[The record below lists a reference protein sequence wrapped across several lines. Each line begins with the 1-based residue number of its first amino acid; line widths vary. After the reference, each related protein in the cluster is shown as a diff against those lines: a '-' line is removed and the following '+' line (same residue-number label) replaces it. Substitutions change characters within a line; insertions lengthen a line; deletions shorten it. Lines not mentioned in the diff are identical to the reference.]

1 MKNSGLAF
9 PTLTGLPT
17 RQSNFRKPWHRA
29 LTALEWTDDHP
40 LSGLVFHELRHTAAA
55 LAIAQGAHPLVIKER
70 LGHSSITVTL
80 DRYGGLFPSLDGT
93 YATPYRENLVTVKE
107 STGLEGVAE
116 LLTRQRIRRL
126 PVVDANGKLLGV
138 VSRRDVLRWAA
149 SRVPEAS
156 RRS

>member
-1 MKNSGLAF
+1 VKNSGLAF

-80 DRYGGLFPSLDGT
+80 DRYGGLFPSLDEAIADGLDGVL
-93 YATPYRENLVTVKE
+93 REQLAAKPRPK
-107 STGLEGVAE
+107 SPKIA
-116 LLTRQRIRRL
+116 RL
-126 PVVDANGKLLGV
+126 PRLDHL
-138 VSRRDVLRWAA
+138 
-149 SRVPEAS
+149 
-156 RRS
+156 